1 MGRST
6 WIYTPEKSQKVHLCI
21 TDEDQFM
28 YYGQY
33 VAKTFGFKAATKVI
47 LEYQLEKHVFSITV
61 LPNEEPKESDN
72 LTEKLDDVSSPQN
85 SGNNTEILPS
95 FTFYKYQLYLQIT

>member
-1 MGRST
+1 M
-6 WIYTPEKSQKVHLCI
+6 
-21 TDEDQFM
+21 
-28 YYGQY
+28 
-33 VAKTFGFKAATKVI
+33 